1 MSRSPIIVLA
11 LVVASSTAF
20 AQDTSGPCAAP
31 AAVAVRG
38 NHRVDEATI
47 RNDAGIAPRAR
58 LNYREVQRAVKALY
72 ATGQF
77 DDVQVSCTVHPGD
90 STATFNIQV
99 AERLVLDD
107 IDVRGVDRVSG
118 GAVRERIDLL
128 VGRPIDPAQVAR
140 AVTRIDSLYEAQ
152 GYYLARV
159 RPETTVV
166 NGRTKLVFDIDEGRR
181 LAVSGVRVTG
191 NEHLGDNTIVGAMK
205 TKPEGFWW
213 FRKGEFDEDNY
224 AGDLGER
231 IPELY
236 AKNGYVD
243 FQVTRDTL
251 VVDRER
257 GKALV
262 ELSVAEGPR
271 YRVGNFE
278 VVGSRRF
285 SSEEIERFYPFNE
298 QGPSLFGRVKG
309 LVTRGS
315 APSNVFDRTAWDAA
329 TERVQ
334 TAYTNEGYISA
345 RVRPVVERT
354 VGPDSVP
361 KVNLRW
367 EIAEGAPSI
376 VNKIE
381 IAGNDHTTEDCI
393 RRALVIL
400 PGDVY
405 SQDRLVR
412 SYQNIANL
420 GFFETPLP
428 PPDTRPDSAGDVDI
442 VFRVKERQTG
452 NVNFGASMGQ
462 GTGVGG
468 FIGLTQ
474 PNLFGRCKSG
484 TVNWQFGRYI
494 NDFSL
499 SYTDPAIR
507 RSQLSGTATAYHS
520 QARYTVAELGQNIR
534 TGGSLQIGFPVPN
547 SPYSRILVSYGG
559 EAIRYGTGGYLES
572 VREEFPGTSYR
583 STLGLTAAHDT
594 RIDLPFAS
602 AGGQQ
607 TFTAQFNG
615 GPLGGTADFQRYTG
629 EIRSYATLAQIGG
642 SRPGSQPLK
651 LVFGLTGR
659 AGAVFGDPEAFFV
672 SQSFSLGGVQFGEQ
686 LRGYPEF
693 SISPQRGFLGDST
706 DQYSASRSSFGN
718 AFFTTTAELG
728 VRVNQMFY
736 VNAFY
741 DAGNLYERPRN
752 FDPTRLFRGAGFGLS
767 TVTPLGPLG
776 IDYAY
781 GFDRVDAFGRPAPKW
796 QFHFKLGQLF

>member
-1 MSRSPIIVLA
+1 
-11 LVVASSTAF
+11 
-20 AQDTSGPCAAP
+20 
-31 AAVAVRG
+31 
-38 NHRVDEATI
+38 
-47 RNDAGIAPRAR
+47 
-58 LNYREVQRAVKALY
+58 
-72 ATGQF
+72 
-77 DDVQVSCTVHPGD
+77 
-90 STATFNIQV
+90 
-99 AERLVLDD
+99 
-107 IDVRGVDRVSG
+107 
-118 GAVRERIDLL
+118 
-128 VGRPIDPAQVAR
+128 
-140 AVTRIDSLYEAQ
+140 
-152 GYYLARV
+152 
-159 RPETTVV
+159 
-166 NGRTKLVFDIDEGRR
+166 
-181 LAVSGVRVTG
+181 
-191 NEHLGDNTIVGAMK
+191 
-205 TKPEGFWW
+205 
-213 FRKGEFDEDNY
+213 
-224 AGDLGER
+224 
-231 IPELY
+231 
-236 AKNGYVD
+236 
-243 FQVTRDTL
+243 
-251 VVDRER
+251 
-257 GKALV
+257 
-262 ELSVAEGPR
+262 
-271 YRVGNFE
+271 
-278 VVGSRRF
+278 
-285 SSEEIERFYPFNE
+285 
-298 QGPSLFGRVKG
+298 
-309 LVTRGS
+309 
-315 APSNVFDRTAWDAA
+315 
-329 TERVQ
+329 
-334 TAYTNEGYISA
+334 
-345 RVRPVVERT
+345 VVERT
-354 VGPDSVP
+354 VGADSVP
-361 KVNLRW
+361 TVNLRW

-405 SQDRLVR
+405 SQDRLIR

-484 TVNWQFGRYI
+484 SLNWQFGRYI

-534 TGGSLQIGFPVPN
+534 TGGSLQIGFPVPG
-547 SPYSRILVSYGG
+547 SPYSRLLVSYGG

-651 LVFGLTGR
+651 LVLGLTGR

-693 SISPQRGFLGDST
+693 SISPERGFLADST
-706 DQYSASRSSFGN
+706 DQYSASQSSFGN
-718 AFFTTTAELG
+718 SFFTTTAELG
-728 VRVNQMFY
+728 LRVNQMFY

-741 DAGNLYERPRN
+741 DAGNLYNHPRN

-776 IDYAY
+776 LDYAY